1 MDINALLIHKDHY
14 DAIRL
19 LNDEEAGIILK
30 AIFEYFISGTEP
42 EFEDRALNILFLQ
55 LKKFC
60 DTNRK
65 RYEEVCKKKSEN
77 ARKRWDA
84 YKKTG
89 QDQSMQMHAAEG
101 KEKENEISNSSEKEN
116 PNENP
121 NENTNENTNE
131 NSNAISNVKEN
142 EKADPNT
149 NVSVNEKSEDTALL
163 CNNGSNNFPEN
174 TYTHKK
180 AYGEF
185 SNVFLSDEEYLKLI
199 GKHPDGRKKIESL
212 SAYIKATGKVYRDHY
227 AQLLNWQSYERT
239 TPEYNTASKPKPPG
253 ERREPTFD
261 VSEFTKKAVG
271 IKYVPPEDD

>member
-101 KEKENEISNSSEKEN
+101 KEKENEISS
-116 PNENP
+116 
-121 NENTNENTNE
+121 
-131 NSNAISNVKEN
+131 VKGN
-142 EKADPNT
+142 EKADPNV